1 MKVGDQQ
8 NFVYL
13 LVDEPSGEAVVIDS
27 GWEIDPIVSAVR
39 AEKLDV
45 KYAVA
50 THHHSDHTATLW
62 QLGRLFDAKIVAH
75 RNSPAPH
82 DLDVDDGDTLRIG
95 GLEVKVLY
103 TPGHTEDSICL
114 YDGKHLFTG
123 DTLLMGSCGR
133 TDLVGGSLKQM
144 FRSLHSIILN
154 LPPKTMIYPGHDY
167 GEVPFRKLS
176 AEARVNPALQ
186 ARSYEEF
193 KDVVRSRSPSQG
205 PRPTV
210 RGHGASH

>member
-13 LVDEPSGEAVVIDS
+13 LVDEPSGEAIVIDS
-27 GWEIDPIVSAVR
+27 GWEIEPIVTVVS

-50 THHHSDHTATLW
+50 THHHSDHSSTLW
-62 QLGRLFDAKIVAH
+62 QLGRLFDAKIVAF
-75 RNSPAPH
+75 RSSPISH

-95 GLEVKVLY
+95 GLEVKILH

-123 DTLLMGSCGR
+123 DALLIGSCGR
-133 TDLVGGSLKQM
+133 TDFVGGSPKQM
-144 FRSLHSIILN
+144 FWSLHSVILN
-154 LPPKTMIYPGHDY
+154 LPPETIIYPGHDY

-176 AEARVNPALQ
+176 AEARANPALL
-186 ARSYEEF
+186 AKGYGEF
-193 KDVVRSRSPSQG
+193 LDVVKSCGPSLG
-205 PRPTV
+205 HRPTK
-210 RGHGASH
+210 RRH